1 MDEAGPGRGQAR
13 VYAITQQDA
22 EASHTAVTG
31 TFFIEGVDAHVLFD
45 TGSTHSFL
53 SPGMAER
60 LGVEPRRL
68 ESPLL
73 VTSPLGY
80 VWKA

>member
-22 EASHTAVTG
+22 ETSHTAVTG
-31 TFFIEGVDAHVLFD
+31 TLSVEGIVAHVLFD

-68 ESPLL
+68 EVSLL
-73 VTSPLGY
+73 VTSPLGR
-80 VWKA
+80 V